1 MSKIPKGLS
10 DKDMLQGYVEQVTME
25 SQFMAAEEAEDKKR
39 REAVDAKNEA
49 ENIVYQA
56 EKLVSESGD
65 KIPENDK
72 NAINTKVAALK
83 EAISKDDAALIGT
96 AKEDLQKTLNDAA
109 AKLYQQAAPQGGAP
123 DMNGA
128 QPNGGNPTGNNG
140 GDPNVYDADFTD
152 VDDNK

>member
-1 MSKIPKGLS
+1 M
-10 DKDMLQGYVEQVTME
+10 
-25 SQFMAAEEAEDKKR
+25 
-39 REAVDAKNEA
+39 
-49 ENIVYQA
+49 NIVRLFRRSRYF
-56 EKLVSESGD
+56 
-65 KIPENDK
+65 
-72 NAINTKVAALK
+72 ALIFIFTCLFK